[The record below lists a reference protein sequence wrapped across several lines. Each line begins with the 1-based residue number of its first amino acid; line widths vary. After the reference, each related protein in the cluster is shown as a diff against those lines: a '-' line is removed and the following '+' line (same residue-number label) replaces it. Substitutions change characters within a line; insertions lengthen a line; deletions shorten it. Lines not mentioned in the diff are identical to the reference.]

1 MRAALDVYGSPRLPP
16 ETRHNTGLLLLGDSK
31 HPPLRGKKCF
41 RFGLWLVT
49 FRQRWQL
56 VSEDHRFVR
65 TRQNIADAE
74 HHSEGGLQRKIGAEL
89 IAGYTCF
96 TLLGISQHK
105 RREQR
110 PLTASPLT
118 RYEQRSAESGAQEP
132 RSIFMCLLCFVSL
145 REKQDQAVQGVR
157 GASVVEMVVQQ
168 EPRAS
173 RLRRN

>member
-1 MRAALDVYGSPRLPP
+1 MLCPVHFFWHVHATMYRGYEIYNLNMHVQCKLHKRLTAAIDSVENES
-16 ETRHNTGLLLLGDSK
+16 GLHL
-31 HPPLRGKKCF
+31 
-41 RFGLWLVT
+41 
-49 FRQRWQL
+49 
-56 VSEDHRFVR
+56 HRFVR

-118 RYEQRSAESGAQEP
+118 RYEQRSAESGVQEP

-168 EPRAS
+168 EPRPS